1 MTKPLTVSLPD
12 DVLDDAAKAALAA
25 GETLETF
32 VARAISV
39 EVERERTQQFFAER
53 RARANVE
60 RALEILNRS
69 GGAPPQ
75 PGDELPEGYV
85 RTR

>member
-1 MTKPLTVSLPD
+1 MNKPLTVSLPD

-25 GETLETF
+25 GETLESF
-32 VARAISV
+32 VARAVSV

-53 RARANVE
+53 RARANVA
-60 RALEILNRS
+60 RALEILNR
-69 GGAPPQ
+69 GGGEAPQ
-75 PGDELPEGYV
+75 SGDELPEGYV

>member
-1 MTKPLTVSLPD
+1 MNKPLTVSLPD

-53 RARANVE
+53 RARANVA
-60 RALEILNRS
+60 RALEILNRV
-69 GGAPPQ
+69 GGEPPQ
-75 PGDELPEGYV
+75 PADELPEGFV